1 MIIMKKTITLLFFIT
16 TFAVV
21 FAQQNYIL
29 DNERTLNT
37 EGSITETDSETAWLT
52 DSIYSYL
59 NENDVYNLNQKTFF
73 LYDEKGNNIQSQY
86 EFWDSGSSSWN
97 LSRYILTYDENGNL
111 LQDTLYSWDSET
123 SSWTVSAVF
132 SYSYNE
138 SGNLI
143 ELIGKSWDSGTNTW
157 TNLYK
162 NTDYSYDADD
172 KLLELITYSW
182 DPQINSWSL
191 SGKTTYSYNTG
202 GLLIED
208 LHQMWISGTSSWR
221 NVSRYYNFSYNTE
234 GLKTEKTRQT
244 WNTETNVWEN
254 FLIRTYEYDLNNT
267 TSQTSV
273 KMWDSENSLWID
285 TYLDDFYVSEHLTIS
300 VSSIEKMVLSVYP
313 NPVKDILYLN
323 FSTNIKQLNVFI
335 ISVSGKIIKSFSS
348 NENNFNIAEL
358 PPGIYFLKIH
368 SSEGT
373 FIKKFVKK

>member
-132 SYSYNE
+132 LYSYNE